1 MRCPKCGFI
10 SFDHI
15 DVCLKCN
22 KDISKVTSQLEGTTY
37 NVAPPA
43 FLKFRKR
50 EEGASA
56 AESSRSLFD
65 ASGDELDVVDPDLDV
80 LAQDSDDGYSDEA
93 TISFGDDFNG
103 FGDLDAEESL
113 EVASEEDDDDVGI
126 DLGQFEDAFE
136 EEPAAQDDTFSMDLP
151 DELAD
156 ISDLSAPPA
165 DENMEERGKPPA
177 GNDDYDDFGLDLELG
192 DLSSDDF
199 SLTPDGDD
207 NQLDD
212 DLGDLSLDDL
222 GLTDSEKKD
231 PAPKKAT
238 HDDMDMDADLN
249 FDLDLGGISLDKE
262 D

>member
-1 MRCPKCGFI
+1 MRCPKCGYI

-22 KDISKVTSQLEGTTY
+22 KDISKVTSQIEGTTY

-43 FLKFRKR
+43 FLKFRKK

-56 AESSRSLFD
+56 QSSGVPFD
-65 ASGDELDVVDPDLDV
+65 AAGDEIDVIDPDLDV
-80 LAQDSDDGYSDEA
+80 LAEDDGDGYSDEA
-93 TISFGDDFNG
+93 TISFGDDFDG
-103 FGDLDAEESL
+103 FGDLEAEERL

-126 DLGQFEDAFE
+126 DLGQFEDAFD
-136 EEPAAQDDTFSMDLP
+136 EEPAAADDAFSIDLP

-165 DENMEERGKPPA
+165 EETVAESQEPPA
-177 GNDDYDDFGLDLELG
+177 GSDDYDDFGLDLELD
-192 DLSSDDF
+192 DLDSGDF
-199 SLTPDGDD
+199 SLTSDEGDS
-207 NQLDD
+207 QSDD

-222 GLTDSEKKD
+222 GLTDSEKKV
-231 PAPKKAT
+231 PAPKKTA

-249 FDLDLGGISLDKE
+249 FDLDLGGISLDK
-262 D
+262 DD